1 MMADIDECA
10 GSNKCGCQYND
21 GICKST
27 CTNTD
32 GSYNCQCSKGYYKN
46 SAELCEG
53 MFHRFFLQDYGL
65 MRSKPLRGIKVLTTE
80 FLFLL
85 DTEYVV
91 FQFLNSKLCEILLN
105 TFPGECLTLQ
115 NIKKYNIICLLYTSP
130 SPRDATLSRMPSSA

>member
-1 MMADIDECA
+1 MNVQAVTSADA
-10 GSNKCGCQYND
+10 
-21 GICKST
+21 
-27 CTNTD
+27 NTTMGFVNQLVQIRMVVIIVNVPKD
-32 GSYNCQCSKGYYKN
+32 IIKTLLN
-46 SAELCEG
+46 SAKVCFTG
-53 MFHRFFLQDYGL
+53 FFLQDYGL

-115 NIKKYNIICLLYTSP
+115 NIKKYNIIFPLKQSKK
-130 SPRDATLSRMPSSA
+130 SDQKVWFKSKAKV

>member
-85 DTEYVV
+85 DSVSSKKRNSVV
-91 FQFLNSKLCEILLN
+91 KTFIPLSGLLLIR
-105 TFPGECLTLQ
+105 P
-115 NIKKYNIICLLYTSP
+115 
-130 SPRDATLSRMPSSA
+130 